1 MTDATIAKLFER
13 RERAKRALDALEA
26 AIKSARPAYAANHGL
41 LAYPTIEAMRR
52 GVSSRQPSATA
63 HR

>member
-13 RERAKRALDALEA
+13 HEKAKRALDAAEA
-26 AIKSARPAYAANHGL
+26 ALRSARPIYAANHGL

-52 GVSSRQPSATA
+52 GVAR
-63 HR
+63 